1 MRVGVI
7 GLTYKRKL
15 SFIFFLFLICF
26 FNGESM
32 QAANDDGNLGQKI
45 QQILDDSP
53 GLAGALTGISIRSA
67 KTGEMIYERGAQ
79 TRLRPASNLKL
90 LTAAAALETLGED
103 HVFQT
108 ELYINGVQV
117 GHVLQGDVYLK
128 GKGDPTL
135 LEKDFDEL
143 AASLKQRRV
152 KLVHGDLIGDDSWY
166 DDVRYS
172 QDLVWSDEQE
182 YYGAAVSALTASPNE
197 DYDTGTIIVEVTPGE
212 KPGKMAT
219 VKLKPET
226 DYVKVI
232 NKTKT
237 ESVDGNKEI
246 EVERSHGTDVI
257 TVTGTIPEHA
267 GVTKEW
273 ISVKDPTEYALS
285 LFKKSMRKHGIK
297 VSGERKKG
305 KTPVGADLIATHQSM
320 PLSQLLIPF
329 MKLSNNGHAEVLVK
343 EMGKE
348 AEREGSWKDGLKVA
362 RNLMNGMGLD
372 MQTIIMR
379 DGSGISQVNMVPANE
394 ITKLLYAVQ
403 EKTWFPA
410 YLNAL
415 PIAGDENRMVGG
427 TLRKRMKGTN
437 AAGNVRAK
445 TGTISGTSS
454 LSGYVTTKRGEKI
467 IFSIIVNNFVE
478 EKGIT
483 AIQDRIA
490 VMLAEQENLLGS
502 GL

>member
-1 MRVGVI
+1 M
-7 GLTYKRKL
+7 TYKRKL

-26 FNGESM
+26 FDGESM
-32 QAANDDGNLGQKI
+32 EAANENGNLGQEI
-45 QQILDDSP
+45 QQILNDSQ

-67 KTGEMIYERGAQ
+67 ETGETIYERGAQ

-103 HVFQT
+103 HTFQT
-108 ELYINGVQV
+108 ELYIKGVQG
-117 GHVLQGDVYLK
+117 GHVLQGNVYLK

-135 LEKDFDEL
+135 LEMDFDEL
-143 AASLKQRRV
+143 AASLKHRQV

-197 DYDTGTIIVEVTPGE
+197 DYDTGTIILEITPGE
-212 KPGKMAT
+212 KAGKRAT

-232 NKTKT
+232 NKTET
-237 ESVDGNKEI
+237 EPEDGNKKI
-246 EVERSHGTDVI
+246 EVERSHGTQVI

-285 LFKKSMRKHGIK
+285 LFEKSMKKHGIK
-297 VSGERKKG
+297 VLGKRKKG
-305 KTPVGADLIATHQSM
+305 KTPVGADMIATHQSM
-320 PLSQLLIPF
+320 PLSQLLVPF
-329 MKLSNNGHAEVLVK
+329 MKLSNNSHAEVLVK

-348 AEREGSWKDGLKVA
+348 AEGEGSWKDGLKVA
-362 RNLMNGMGLD
+362 RNQLKSMGLN
-372 MQTIIMR
+372 MQTIMMR
-379 DGSGISQVNMVPANE
+379 DGSGISQVNMIPANE
-394 ITKLLYAVQ
+394 ITKLLYTVQ

-415 PIAGDENRMVGG
+415 PIAGNENRMVGG
-427 TLRKRMKGTN
+427 TLRKRMKGTY

-454 LSGYVTTKRGEKI
+454 LSGYVTTKRGEKV
-467 IFSIIVNNFVE
+467 IFSIILNNFVE

-483 AIQDRIA
+483 AVQDKIA

>member
-1 MRVGVI
+1 VGVI

-32 QAANDDGNLGQKI
+32 QAANDDGNLGQEI
-45 QQILDDSP
+45 QRILEHSP
-53 GLAGALTGISIRSA
+53 GLDGALTGISIRSA
-67 KTGEMIYERGAQ
+67 EKGEVIYERGSQ

-108 ELYINGVQV
+108 ELYIKGVQV
-117 GHVLQGDVYLK
+117 GHVLQGNVYLK

-143 AASLKQRRV
+143 AASLKHRQV
-152 KLVHGDLIGDDSWY
+152 KFVHGDLIGDDSWY

-197 DYDTGTIIVEVTPGE
+197 DYDTGTIIVELAPGE
-212 KPGKMAT
+212 KAGKRAT
-219 VKLKPET
+219 VKLEPET

-237 ESVDGNKEI
+237 VSADANNKIEI
-246 EVERSHGTDVI
+246 ERSHGTQVI
-257 TVTGTIPEHA
+257 TVTGTIPEDA

-273 ISVKDPTEYALS
+273 VSVEDPTEYALS
-285 LFKKSMRKHGIK
+285 LFEKSMKKYGIK
-297 VSGERKKG
+297 VLGKRKKG
-305 KTPVGADLIATHQSM
+305 KTPVGAHMIATHQSM
-320 PLSQLLIPF
+320 KLSQLLIPF
-329 MKLSNNGHAEVLVK
+329 MKLSNNSHAEVLVK

-348 AEREGSWKDGLKVA
+348 ADGEGSWKDGLKVA
-362 RNLMNGMGLD
+362 RNQLKSMGLD
-372 MQTIIMR
+372 MQTIMMR
-379 DGSGISQVNMVPANE
+379 DGSGISQVNMIPANE
-394 ITKLLYAVQ
+394 ITKLLYAIQ

-415 PIAGDENRMVGG
+415 PIAGNENRMVGG
-427 TLRKRMKGTN
+427 TLRKRMKGTL

-467 IFSIIVNNFVE
+467 IFSIILNNFVA

-483 AIQDRIA
+483 AIQDKIA

-502 GL
+502 GR

>member
-1 MRVGVI
+1 
-7 GLTYKRKL
+7 
-15 SFIFFLFLICF
+15 
-26 FNGESM
+26 M

-90 LTAAAALETLGED
+90 LTSAAALETLGED

-152 KLVHGDLIGDDSWY
+152 KLIHGNLIGDDSWY

-212 KPGKMAT
+212 KPGKTAT

-246 EVERSHGTDVI
+246 EVERSHGTDVV

-348 AEREGSWKDGLKVA
+348 AEGEGSWKDGLKVA

-379 DGSGISQVNMVPANE
+379 DGSGISQVNMIPANE

>member
-1 MRVGVI
+1 
-7 GLTYKRKL
+7 
-15 SFIFFLFLICF
+15 
-26 FNGESM
+26 M
-32 QAANDDGNLGQKI
+32 QAANDDGNLGQEI
-45 QQILDDSP
+45 QRILEQSP

-67 KTGEMIYERGAQ
+67 ETGEMIYERGSQ

-103 HVFQT
+103 HTFQT
-108 ELYINGVQV
+108 ELYIKGVQV
-117 GHVLQGDVYLK
+117 GHVLQGNVYLK

-143 AASLKQRRV
+143 AASLKQRQV
-152 KLVHGDLIGDDSWY
+152 KFVHGDLIGDDSWY

-172 QDLVWSDEQE
+172 QDLVWGDEQE

-197 DYDTGTIIVEVTPGE
+197 DYDTGTIIVELAPGE
-212 KPGKMAT
+212 KAGKRAT
-219 VKLKPET
+219 VKLEPET

-237 ESVDGNKEI
+237 VSADANNKIEI
-246 EVERSHGTDVI
+246 ERSHGTQVI
-257 TVTGTIPEHA
+257 TVTGTIPEDA

-273 ISVKDPTEYALS
+273 VSVEDPTEYALS
-285 LFKKSMRKHGIK
+285 LFEKSMKKYGIK
-297 VSGERKKG
+297 VLGKRKKG
-305 KTPVGADLIATHQSM
+305 KTPVGAHMIATHQSM
-320 PLSQLLIPF
+320 KLSQLLIPF
-329 MKLSNNGHAEVLVK
+329 MKLSNNSHAEVLVK

-348 AEREGSWKDGLKVA
+348 ADGEGSWKDGLKVA
-362 RNLMNGMGLD
+362 RNQLKSMGLD
-372 MQTIIMR
+372 MQTIMMR
-379 DGSGISQVNMVPANE
+379 DGSGISQVNMIPANE
-394 ITKLLYAVQ
+394 ITKLLYAIQ

-415 PIAGDENRMVGG
+415 PIAGNENRMVGG
-427 TLRKRMKGTN
+427 TLRKRMKGTL

-467 IFSIIVNNFVE
+467 IFSIILNNFVE

-483 AIQDRIA
+483 AIQDKIA

-502 GL
+502 GH

>member
-1 MRVGVI
+1 VGVI

-32 QAANDDGNLGQKI
+32 QAANDDGNLGQEI
-45 QQILDDSP
+45 QRILEHSP
-53 GLAGALTGISIRSA
+53 GLDGALTGISIRSA
-67 KTGEMIYERGAQ
+67 EKGEVIYERGSQ

-108 ELYINGVQV
+108 ELYIKGVQV
-117 GHVLQGDVYLK
+117 GHVLQGNVYLK

-143 AASLKQRRV
+143 AASLKQRQV
-152 KLVHGDLIGDDSWY
+152 KFVHGDLIGDDSWY

-172 QDLVWSDEQE
+172 QDLVWGDEQE

-197 DYDTGTIIVEVTPGE
+197 DYDTGTIIVELAPGE
-212 KPGKMAT
+212 KAGKRAT
-219 VKLKPET
+219 VKLEPET

-237 ESVDGNKEI
+237 VSADANNKIEI
-246 EVERSHGTDVI
+246 ERSHGTQVI
-257 TVTGTIPEHA
+257 TVTGTIPEDA

-273 ISVKDPTEYALS
+273 VSVEDPTEYALS
-285 LFKKSMRKHGIK
+285 LFEKSMKKYGIK
-297 VSGERKKG
+297 VLGKRKKG
-305 KTPVGADLIATHQSM
+305 KTPVGAHMIATHQSM
-320 PLSQLLIPF
+320 KLSQLLIPF
-329 MKLSNNGHAEVLVK
+329 MKLSNNSHAEVLVK

-348 AEREGSWKDGLKVA
+348 ADGEGSWKDGLKVA
-362 RNLMNGMGLD
+362 RNQLKSMGLD
-372 MQTIIMR
+372 MQTIMMR
-379 DGSGISQVNMVPANE
+379 DGSGISQVNMIPANE
-394 ITKLLYAVQ
+394 ITKLLYAIQ

-415 PIAGDENRMVGG
+415 PIAGNENRMVGG
-427 TLRKRMKGTN
+427 TLRKRMKGTL

-467 IFSIIVNNFVE
+467 IFSIILNNFVE

-483 AIQDRIA
+483 AIQDKIA

-502 GL
+502 GH

>member
-1 MRVGVI
+1 
-7 GLTYKRKL
+7 L

-32 QAANDDGNLGQKI
+32 QAANDDGNLGQEI
-45 QQILDDSP
+45 QRILEQSP

-67 KTGEMIYERGAQ
+67 ETGEMIYERGSQ

-103 HVFQT
+103 HTFQT
-108 ELYINGVQV
+108 ELYIKGVQV
-117 GHVLQGDVYLK
+117 GHVLQGNVYLK

-143 AASLKQRRV
+143 AASLKQRQV
-152 KLVHGDLIGDDSWY
+152 KFVHGDLIGDDSWY

-172 QDLVWSDEQE
+172 QDLVWGDEQE

-197 DYDTGTIIVEVTPGE
+197 DYDTGTIIVELAPGE
-212 KPGKMAT
+212 KAGKRAT
-219 VKLKPET
+219 VKLEPET

-237 ESVDGNKEI
+237 VSADANNKIEI
-246 EVERSHGTDVI
+246 ERSHGTQVI
-257 TVTGTIPEHA
+257 TVTGTIPEDA

-273 ISVKDPTEYALS
+273 VSVEDPTEYALS
-285 LFKKSMRKHGIK
+285 LFEKSMKKYGIK
-297 VSGERKKG
+297 VLGKRKKG
-305 KTPVGADLIATHQSM
+305 KTPVGAHMIATHQSM
-320 PLSQLLIPF
+320 KLSQLLIPF
-329 MKLSNNGHAEVLVK
+329 MKLSNNSHAEVLVK

-348 AEREGSWKDGLKVA
+348 ADGEGSWKDGLKVA
-362 RNLMNGMGLD
+362 RNQLKSMGLD
-372 MQTIIMR
+372 MQTIMMR
-379 DGSGISQVNMVPANE
+379 DGSGISQVNMIPANE
-394 ITKLLYAVQ
+394 ITKLLYAIQ
-403 EKTWFPA
+403 EKMWFPA

-415 PIAGDENRMVGG
+415 PIAGNENRMVGG
-427 TLRKRMKGTN
+427 TLRKRMKGTL

-467 IFSIIVNNFVE
+467 IFSIILNNFVE

-483 AIQDRIA
+483 AIQDKIA

-502 GL
+502 GH

>member
-1 MRVGVI
+1 M
-7 GLTYKRKL
+7 TYKRKL

-32 QAANDDGNLGQKI
+32 QAANDDGNLGQEI
-45 QQILDDSP
+45 QRILEQSP

-67 KTGEMIYERGAQ
+67 ETGEMIYERGSQ

-103 HVFQT
+103 HTFQT
-108 ELYINGVQV
+108 ELYIKGVQV
-117 GHVLQGDVYLK
+117 GHVLQGNVYLK

-143 AASLKQRRV
+143 AASLKQRQV
-152 KLVHGDLIGDDSWY
+152 KFVHGDLIGDDSWY

-172 QDLVWSDEQE
+172 QDLVWGDEQE

-197 DYDTGTIIVEVTPGE
+197 DYDTGTIIVELAPGE
-212 KPGKMAT
+212 KAGKRAT
-219 VKLKPET
+219 VKLEPET

-237 ESVDGNKEI
+237 VSANANNKIEI
-246 EVERSHGTDVI
+246 ERSHGTQVI
-257 TVTGTIPEHA
+257 TVTGTIPVDA

-273 ISVKDPTEYALS
+273 VSVEEPTDYALS
-285 LFKKSMRKHGIK
+285 LFEKSMKEHGIK
-297 VSGERKKG
+297 VLGKRKKG
-305 KTPVGADLIATHQSM
+305 KTPVGAHKIATHQSM
-320 PLSQLLIPF
+320 QLSQLLIPF
-329 MKLSNNGHAEVLVK
+329 MKLSNNSHAEILVK

-348 AEREGSWKDGLKVA
+348 ADGEGSWKDGLKVA
-362 RNLMNGMGLD
+362 RNQLKSMGLD
-372 MQTIIMR
+372 MQTIMMR
-379 DGSGISQVNMVPANE
+379 DGSGISQVNMIPANE
-394 ITKLLYAVQ
+394 ITKLLYAIQ

-415 PIAGDENRMVGG
+415 PIAGNENRMVGG
-427 TLRKRMKGTN
+427 TLRKRMKGTL

-467 IFSIIVNNFVE
+467 IFSIILNNFVE

-483 AIQDRIA
+483 AIQDKIA

-502 GL
+502 GH